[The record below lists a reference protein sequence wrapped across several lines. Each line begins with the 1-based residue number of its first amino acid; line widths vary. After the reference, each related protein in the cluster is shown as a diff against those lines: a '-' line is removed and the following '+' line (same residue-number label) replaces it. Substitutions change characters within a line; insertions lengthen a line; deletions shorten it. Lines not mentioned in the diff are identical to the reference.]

1 MSKINL
7 EYLKELLKKLLELQ
21 DFLGYKKIDKGI
33 LKFNEVKN
41 IIKKRKLNFKSAR
54 DYVDNFKFYMKKF
67 KLKGF
72 PVRPDRTFE
81 KEWKGWPDFLG
92 KK

>member
-1 MSKINL
+1 MSIINL

-21 DFLGYKKIDKGI
+21 DFLGI

-54 DYVDNFKFYMKKF
+54 DYLDNFKFYMKKF
-67 KLKGF
+67 IF
-72 PVRPDRTFE
+72 SPMEQVHFQC
-81 KEWKGWPDFLG
+81 
-92 KK
+92 

>member
-1 MSKINL
+1 MSIINL

-21 DFLGYKKIDKGI
+21 DFLGI

-54 DYVDNFKFYMKKF
+54 DYLDNFKFYMKKF
-67 KLKGF
+67 IF
-72 PVRPDRTFE
+72 SPMEQVHFQY
-81 KEWKGWPDFLG
+81 
-92 KK
+92 